1 VASALA
7 AQDRAPA
14 AFICEPVLGNAGG
27 VVPPDGYLAGAY
39 EAVRRHGGL
48 AIADE
53 VQVGYGRLGKAFWGS
68 QFQGVTP
75 DIIAVA
81 KAAGNAYPI
90 GAVITRREI
99 ADALREEGMFFSSA
113 AGAPASAV
121 AGAAVLDVIRDEGLQ
136 ANADRV
142 GQHLR
147 RRLTRLA
154 EKHPLIG
161 TVHGTG
167 LYLGVEL
174 VADRETLTPATEETA
189 WLCERILAYG
199 IIVQAT
205 SERQNVLKIKPPLTL
220 TLDDADTFVDALDRV
235 LTELGDR

>member
-1 VASALA
+1 
-7 AQDRAPA
+7 
-14 AFICEPVLGNAGG
+14 
-27 VVPPDGYLAGAY
+27 
-39 EAVRRHGGL
+39 
-48 AIADE
+48 
-53 VQVGYGRLGKAFWGS
+53 
-68 QFQGVTP
+68 
-75 DIIAVA
+75 
-81 KAAGNAYPI
+81 
-90 GAVITRREI
+90 
-99 ADALREEGMFFSSA
+99 MFFSSA

-147 RRLTRLA
+147 SRLTRLA